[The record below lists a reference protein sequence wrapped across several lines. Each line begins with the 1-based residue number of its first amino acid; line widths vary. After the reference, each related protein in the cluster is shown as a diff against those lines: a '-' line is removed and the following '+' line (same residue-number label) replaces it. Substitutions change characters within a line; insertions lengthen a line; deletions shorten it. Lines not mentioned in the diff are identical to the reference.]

1 MQIKANLNKKQVKD
15 VCRKLISMPAVVKQ
29 NATMNEV
36 LKSVMDDTRTRHAYV
51 VDETDKLVGEILM
64 NSLVEFLFPYVA
76 MVTTPI
82 AANATEVF
90 RWGANLAGEI
100 MDTEPSYVT
109 EDSSLAEA
117 AKIFLRDKINE
128 LPVVDSEMHLVGQI
142 SFYEIIMEYQEAQN
156 KEV

>member
-76 MVTTPI
+76 MVTTPS